1 MSSYR
6 VTVNLELT
14 GKCNALCVMCPR
26 EAIVN
31 PRPMQPAVL
40 RQVVDRLERG
50 DVYRVVVAGYGEP
63 TTHPRFRE
71 CLEILRGARVR
82 IDMVSNGQL
91 LDETRLRL
99 LDGLLHTLIVSFSSV
114 DPEVYRSV
122 HVNLDQQ
129 RVMHN
134 IALAQST
141 LRHTRLAIS
150 LTPLAA
156 CLPSLGRT
164 IAWLRANGVGLLTMS
179 PTLYDRAGALHE
191 QVDPGATLRQIIERN
206 GLRSQEFDF
215 VPSLRDVVG
224 QWRCNRYRCLPRNAA
239 LAIAADGSYQYCF
252 NDIAHAHPLGHVAD
266 TSVRAA
272 LERRERLPALAD
284 LCGDCNVRRR
294 YGPLELTRAVGGYL
308 RHWLRANR
316 VGGAA

>member
-1 MSSYR
+1 MKPYR

-14 GKCNALCVMCPR
+14 AKCNALCVMCPR
-26 EAIVN
+26 EAIVA
-31 PRPMQPAVL
+31 PRPMRVEVL
-40 RQVVDRLERG
+40 RQVVERLDPR

-63 TTHPRFRE
+63 TTHPRFAE
-71 CLEILRGARVR
+71 CVAQLRAAPVR

-91 LDETRLRL
+91 LDGERLAL
-99 LDGLLHTLIVSFSSV
+99 LDGALHTLIVSFSSV

-134 IALAQST
+134 IVQAQAR

-156 CLPSLGRT
+156 CLPSLERT
-164 IAWLRANGVGLLTMS
+164 IAWLRQHGVTRLTMS

-191 QVDPGATLRQIIERN
+191 HDDPGSQLRELIARH

-215 VPSLRDVVG
+215 VPSLRDVFG
-224 QWRCNRYRCLPRNAA
+224 QWRRNRHRCLPRNAA
-239 LAIAADGSYQYCF
+239 LPIAADGSYQYCF
-252 NDIAHAHPLGHVAD
+252 NDVAHAHPIGHVA
-266 TSVRAA
+266 TMGVREA
-272 LERRERLPALAD
+272 LQQRERMPALAG
-284 LCGDCNVRRR
+284 LCDDCNVRGR
-294 YGPLELTRAVGGYL
+294 YGPRELARALNGYL
-308 RHWLRANR
+308 RQEAP
-316 VGGAA
+316 G